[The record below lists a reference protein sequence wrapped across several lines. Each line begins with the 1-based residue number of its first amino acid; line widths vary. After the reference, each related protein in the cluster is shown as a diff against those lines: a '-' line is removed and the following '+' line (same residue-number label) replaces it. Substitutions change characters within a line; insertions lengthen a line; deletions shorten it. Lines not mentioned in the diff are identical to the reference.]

1 MHTERDR
8 RPIPLDQIAT
18 GMRVLDAA
26 GEDVGRVTAVALGD
40 PYAATAQD
48 PPDGAGVLSDRVPH
62 TESGDEP
69 EVSPDLAA
77 RLLRSGYL
85 RVTAAGTGSGNRLA
99 ASGFAPSGDFYVA
112 PDQIGE
118 ISPDTVELTVTRAGL
133 ATRH

>member
-1 MHTERDR
+1 MHTEHDR
-8 RPIPLDQIAT
+8 RPIPLDQIVT
-18 GMRVLDAA
+18 GMRVLDAS

-40 PYAATAQD
+40 PYAVTAQD
-48 PPDGAGVLSDRVPH
+48 PPDGDGVLSDRVPH

-85 RVTAAGTGSGNRLA
+85 RVTAGADSADRLA
-99 ASGFAPSGDFYVA
+99 AGGFAPSGDFYVA
-112 PDQIGE
+112 PDQIGD
-118 ISPDTVELTVTRAGL
+118 IGPDAVELTVTRARL